1 MRLVRVLG
9 VLAALVLALAIFYA
23 ALAESGEVVVLETR
37 DARGVVHKTRL
48 WVVDHE
54 GAAWLRTGDPASPW
68 LARLRVNP
76 EVVVTRNGERR
87 EYRATVVEDPATR
100 GSINALVLEKYGWRE
115 SVLRAAM
122 MDPAGTTPIRME
134 PR

>member
-1 MRLVRVLG
+1 MRPARILA
-9 VLAALVLALAIFYA
+9 VLAVLLVAVALFYV

-37 DARGVVHKTRL
+37 DASGATHETRL

-54 GAAWLRTGDPASPW
+54 GFPWLRTGNPKSPW

-76 EVVVTRNGERR
+76 EVAVTRGGERR
-87 EYRATVVEDPATR
+87 AYRAVPVEDDATR
-100 GSINALVLEKYGWRE
+100 ARINTLVLEKYGWRE
-115 SVLRAAM
+115 STLRAFGM
-122 MDPAGTTPIRME
+122 GPAGTTPIRLE